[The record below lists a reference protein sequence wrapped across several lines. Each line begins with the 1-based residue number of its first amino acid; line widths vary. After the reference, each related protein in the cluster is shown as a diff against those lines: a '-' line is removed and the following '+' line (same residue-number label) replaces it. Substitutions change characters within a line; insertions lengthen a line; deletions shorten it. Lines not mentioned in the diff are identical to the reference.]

1 MKCVAVDEVAGV
13 EDGREY
19 LRVEEG
25 ADGVAGGDNCVFGVA
40 DSGGGGAAVR
50 VCAVLAVQP
59 GVAVE
64 SVHLAL
70 AWEGWAARG
79 GCGGC
84 GFQGGACI
92 RGGKGWRVL
101 GTRV

>member
-1 MKCVAVDEVAGV
+1 
-13 EDGREY
+13 
-19 LRVEEG
+19 
-25 ADGVAGGDNCVFGVA
+25 
-40 DSGGGGAAVR
+40 
-50 VCAVLAVQP
+50 
-59 GVAVE
+59 
-64 SVHLAL
+64 VHLAL